1 MLVEVY
7 NDSAPS
13 DKTCREWFRRFKSD
27 NFDMKNKE
35 RSGQPRAC
43 EDKELQA
50 LDEDPRQ
57 TQKLAETLNCT
68 QSVIS
73 DRLKALGK
81 VYKKRKWVLYELKP
95 RDVER

>member
-35 RSGQPRAC
+35 RSG
-43 EDKELQA
+43 
-50 LDEDPRQ
+50 
-57 TQKLAETLNCT
+57 
-68 QSVIS
+68 
-73 DRLKALGK
+73 
-81 VYKKRKWVLYELKP
+81 
-95 RDVER
+95 